1 MQRLLIA
8 HLLFLFSLITLDSFA
23 QNNTSGN
30 LPIAPIK
37 QLSSRT
43 QQLSVVVG
51 GGYIPNANQFFTSS
65 LEYSIPNFDTSIE
78 KQKTNL
84 LTQLNLNFAYNRY
97 LIGGQQTRFNLFA
110 TFQVSTNKFGQRES
124 YPEHTLI
131 SYSVKN
137 FIPMNLSFGLGGMFN
152 TKYISWFGQ
161 LQTASLNEMP
171 STLSDKYRFP
181 ISLNLGAMLPLP
193 NFSNQRKNVLPK
205 IN

>member
-8 HLLFLFSLITLDSFA
+8 HLIFIFSLITLDSFA
-23 QNNTSGN
+23 QNNTS
-30 LPIAPIK
+30 LPITPIK
-37 QLSSRT
+37 QVSSRT
-43 QQLSVVVG
+43 QQLSVIAG
-51 GGYIPNANQFFTSS
+51 GGYVPDANQFFTSS
-65 LEYSIPNFDTSIE
+65 LEYSIPNFDTSIA

-124 YPEHTLI
+124 SQEHTLI
-131 SYSVKN
+131 SYSFKN

-152 TKYISWFGQ
+152 TKYVSWFGQ
-161 LQTASLNEMP
+161 LQTASLNKIP
-171 STLSDKYRFP
+171 STLSDNFRFP

-193 NFSNQRKNVLPK
+193 NFSNQRKSVVPK
-205 IN
+205 TN

>member
-8 HLLFLFSLITLDSFA
+8 HLVFIFSLITLDSFA
-23 QNNTSGN
+23 QNSTSGN

-37 QLSSRT
+37 QVSSRT
-43 QQLSVVVG
+43 QQLSLLVG

-84 LTQLNLNFAYNRY
+84 LTQINLNFAYNRY

-110 TFQVSTNKFGQRES
+110 TFQVSTNKFGQVEPS
-124 YPEHTLI
+124 QEHTLI

-137 FIPMNLSFGLGGMFN
+137 FIPMNLSFGLGGMWN
-152 TKYISWFGQ
+152 TKYVSWFGQ
-161 LQTASLNEMP
+161 LQTASLNEIP
-171 STLSDKYRFP
+171 STLSEKYNFP
-181 ISLNLGAMLPLP
+181 ISFNLGAMLPLP
-193 NFSNQRKNVLPK
+193 RFSNKKTNVLPK
-205 IN
+205 NN

>member
-1 MQRLLIA
+1 MQRLLIV
-8 HLLFLFSLITLDSFA
+8 HLLFLLSLITLDSFA
-23 QNNTSGN
+23 QNNVSGI
-30 LPIAPIK
+30 LPLNPMK
-37 QLSSRT
+37 QVSSKT
-43 QQLSVVVG
+43 QQLSVLVG

-110 TFQVSTNKFGQRES
+110 TFQVSTNKFGQREPS
-124 YPEHTLI
+124 QEHTLI

-152 TKYISWFGQ
+152 TKYINWFGQ
-161 LQTASLNEMP
+161 LQTASLNKIP
-171 STLSDKYRFP
+171 STISDKYRFP
-181 ISLNLGAMLPLP
+181 ISINLGAMLPLL
-193 NFSNQRKNVLPK
+193 NFSKQEKNISSKV
-205 IN
+205 N